1 MEVIAVANQKGG
13 CAKTTTSVNL
23 STYIAV
29 KEKRVLLI
37 DTDPQGSSTTHF
49 GVDKWHLE
57 KTMYDVLMGDLG
69 IRDLI
74 MPTMIPNL
82 DIAPTNNLLSRAE
95 REMTNLPDRENIL
108 RNKTIDLDGGYDY
121 IIIDTPPSLNYLTLN
136 ALVAC
141 DTILI
146 PVQVEFFALEGLA
159 MLMDMIDIVTNELG
173 HKMKK
178 RFLLTMYD
186 ARTNPS
192 KDIAERIRRR
202 FGDEVF
208 KTIIPRNIRLADA
221 PSFGQPIYLTDPEST
236 GAKAYEKLAEEVI
249 G

>member
-1 MEVIAVANQKGG
+1 M
-13 CAKTTTSVNL
+13 
-23 STYIAV
+23 
-29 KEKRVLLI
+29 
-37 DTDPQGSSTTHF
+37 
-49 GVDKWHLE
+49 
-57 KTMYDVLMGDLG
+57 
-69 IRDLI
+69 
-74 MPTMIPNL
+74 
-82 DIAPTNNLLSRAE
+82 
-95 REMTNLPDRENIL
+95 
-108 RNKTIDLDGGYDY
+108 
-121 IIIDTPPSLNYLTLN
+121 
-136 ALVAC
+136 
-141 DTILI
+141 I

-202 FGDEVF
+202 FGEEVF
-208 KTIIPRNIRLADA
+208 RTVIPRNIRLADA
-221 PSFGQPIYLTDPEST
+221 PSYGQPIYLTDPEST

>member
-13 CAKTTTSVNL
+13 CSKTTTAVNL
-23 STYIAV
+23 STYLAV
-29 KEKRVLLI
+29 KGKKVLLV
-37 DTDPQGSSTTHF
+37 DVDPQWSSTTHF
-49 GVDKWHLE
+49 GIDKWHLE
-57 KTMYDVLMGDLG
+57 KTMYDVLMGDLA
-69 IRDLI
+69 IQDLI
-74 MPTMIPNL
+74 IPTMIPGL
-82 DIAPTNNLLSRAE
+82 DIAPTNNQLSKAE
-95 REMTNLPDRENIL
+95 RDMANIIDRETIL
-108 RNKTIDLDGGYDY
+108 RRKLSDGYDY
-121 IIIDTPPSLNYLTLN
+121 IIIDTPPSLGYLTLN
-136 ALVAC
+136 GLVAC

-173 HKMKK
+173 HEMKK

-202 FGDEVF
+202 FGEEVF
-208 KTIIPRNIRLADA
+208 RIVIPRNIRLADA
-221 PSFGQPIYLTDPEST
+221 PSYGQPIYLTDPEST